1 MHSWFDPNATESDSN
16 ATYDERVSDLI
27 PSTCA
32 GGRRGPPRQNDVRI
46 VISPYVT
53 PPREQKVQNS
63 SMPQS
68 INNINYQRNPL
79 HLSGNLHKGDKFAS
93 TPTSSL
99 SESESLLQLKQKI
112 QKHPA
117 PGDGARR
124 LEQLVKQPF
133 CATFRKTASSEANR
147 INGAESSHKSE
158 LPEVHKECFN
168 QFEAMKVK
176 MEKMEEQLH
185 MVQRQNNKNTE
196 NLDVCQLEKLAA
208 LEARRSYEQ
217 FIHGQMLQKQAA
229 SINLN
234 KYKKINYD
242 EQHTFF
248 QNSICKCKS
257 NNCTTFQM
265 SFGRSST
272 SVLKQNDKIEKRFQR
287 IEEQLNVERR
297 AREDMYTQHSERFD
311 KFDAKME
318 KMESNIDAKMEKMES
333 NIDAKM
339 EKMESNIDA
348 KMEKMES
355 NIDAKMEKMES
366 NIDAKME
373 KMSLSIDAKFEKLS
387 NIIIQMNNNEKKI
400 SDDYTLR
407 V

>member
-1 MHSWFDPNATESDSN
+1 
-16 ATYDERVSDLI
+16 
-27 PSTCA
+27 
-32 GGRRGPPRQNDVRI
+32 
-46 VISPYVT
+46 
-53 PPREQKVQNS
+53 
-63 SMPQS
+63 MPQS

-196 NLDVCQLEKLAA
+196 NLDVC
-208 LEARRSYEQ
+208 
-217 FIHGQMLQKQAA
+217 QKQAA

-407 V
+407 